1 MNNERWLTEQQVDPI
16 AQWLIAPPNTKFIE
30 ICPERAFQLAR
41 SLRIP
46 GVLTASF
53 RILVNELAIDYL
65 SSDRSPGKPQL
76 TWIGRKRDDYG
87 DFPSDPVEYAARAMQ
102 ERSIEMVDKLLSDS
116 ALDDLGD
123 TLGRHTVPEWKKLRK
138 IGEIVS
144 RVSADPAKSSELIL
158 AYKQLVGG
166 LVSVLRNKVMAALEA
181 PIDTQTAT
189 LIVAQ
194 RAHYVPESEVESVSD
209 LYGKLNNYQRVLT
222 PIFWRNLK
230 PDSQP
235 YALSESSTNQG
246 STVWRLEL
254 RFDLLFKHA
263 IKQMEEAAATGYD
276 PPPTFLSDIDT
287 DFKAF
292 HFSLSDFIDQ
302 LRKALLTLCADMLN
316 AHDYSGIPF
325 YLSDHLLLN
334 LSEKEQNFLPIWAE
348 GLDDGSGGVF
358 QDVIPPTDMGPS
370 EPGPAYH
377 TGHTIATETTAAGT
391 ACASSVAPSDLGMDK
406 LGIYSDVSTNMR
418 SIYAQQSDTT
428 SALPRGRVVAASESI
443 PASERFTPA
452 SSDVDYRD
460 AALAHPAPVAPDDD
474 DDAHTI
480 STAVQDDDDMA
491 WSILG
496 SEVGAIPGREQPQL
510 VTSVAA
516 VAAATTATAPAPA
529 QEIPTFD
536 DFGLENDEDDEMVD
550 FGNDD
555 DDDDG
560 TSTLDGSEYDII

>member
-1 MNNERWLTEQQVDPI
+1 M
-16 AQWLIAPPNTKFIE
+16 
-30 ICPERAFQLAR
+30 
-41 SLRIP
+41 
-46 GVLTASF
+46 
-53 RILVNELAIDYL
+53 
-65 SSDRSPGKPQL
+65 PGKSSL

-87 DFPSDPVEYAARAMQ
+87 DYPSDPVEYAARAMQ

-116 ALDDLGD
+116 ALDALGD
-123 TLGRHTVPEWKKLRK
+123 TLGQYSIPEWKKLRK
-138 IGEIVS
+138 LGEIVD
-144 RVSADPAKSSELIL
+144 RVCADPAKSSELVL

-166 LVSVLRNKVMAALEA
+166 LVSVFRKKVMSAFEA
-181 PIDTQTAT
+181 PIDAQITP
-189 LIVAQ
+189 LLVAQ
-194 RAHYVPESEVESVSD
+194 REHYITESESESVSD
-209 LYGKLNNYQRVLT
+209 LYGRLNNYQRALT

-230 PDSQP
+230 PEIEKHSFGV
-235 YALSESSTNQG
+235 TNAHAG
-246 STVWRLEL
+246 TPLWRLDL

-276 PPPTFLSDIDT
+276 PPPEFLSDVDT
-287 DFKAF
+287 DLKALQ
-292 HFSLSDFIDQ
+292 FSVSDFLDQ
-302 LRKALLTLCADMLN
+302 LQKTLLGFCNDMMS

-377 TGHTIATETTAAGT
+377 TGHTIATETTTAGT

-406 LGIYSDVSTNMR
+406 LGIYSDTNTTNMR
-418 SIYAQQSDTT
+418 SIYAQQSDAT

-460 AALAHPAPVAPDDD
+460 AALAHPAPRNDD
-474 DDAHTI
+474 DDARTI
-480 STAVQDDDDMA
+480 STAVQDEDDMA
-491 WSILG
+491 WSMLG
-496 SEVGAIPGREQPQL
+496 SEVGAIPAREPQQL
-510 VTSVAA
+510 PVVAEA
-516 VAAATTATAPAPA
+516 PATDPAAPAPAPA
-529 QEIPTFD
+529 QESPRFD
-536 DFGLENDEDDEMVD
+536 DFGLENDEDDDMMD
-550 FGNDD
+550 FGNGDDDD

>member
-1 MNNERWLTEQQVDPI
+1 M
-16 AQWLIAPPNTKFIE
+16 
-30 ICPERAFQLAR
+30 
-41 SLRIP
+41 
-46 GVLTASF
+46 
-53 RILVNELAIDYL
+53 
-65 SSDRSPGKPQL
+65 PGKSSL

-87 DFPSDPVEYAARAMQ
+87 DYPSDPVEYAARAMQ

-116 ALDDLGD
+116 ALDALGD
-123 TLGRHTVPEWKKLRK
+123 TLGQYSIPEWKKLRK
-138 IGEIVS
+138 LGEIVD
-144 RVSADPAKSSELIL
+144 RVCADPAKSSELVL

-166 LVSVLRNKVMAALEA
+166 LVSVFRKKVMSAFEA
-181 PIDTQTAT
+181 PIDAQITP
-189 LIVAQ
+189 LLVAQ
-194 RAHYVPESEVESVSD
+194 REHYITESESESVSD
-209 LYGKLNNYQRVLT
+209 LYGRLNNYQRALT

-230 PDSQP
+230 PEIEKHSFGV
-235 YALSESSTNQG
+235 TNAHAG
-246 STVWRLEL
+246 TPLWRLDL

-276 PPPTFLSDIDT
+276 PPPELLSDVDT
-287 DFKAF
+287 DFKALQ
-292 HFSLSDFIDQ
+292 FSVSDFLDQ
-302 LRKALLTLCADMLN
+302 LQKTLLGFCNDMMS

-377 TGHTIATETTAAGT
+377 TGHTIATETTTAGT
-391 ACASSVAPSDLGMDK
+391 ACASSVAPSDLGVDK
-406 LGIYSDVSTNMR
+406 LGIYSDTNTTNMR
-418 SIYAQQSDTT
+418 SIYAQQSDAT

-460 AALAHPAPVAPDDD
+460 AALAHPAPRNDD
-474 DDAHTI
+474 DDARTI
-480 STAVQDDDDMA
+480 STAVQDEDDMA
-491 WSILG
+491 WSMLG
-496 SEVGAIPGREQPQL
+496 SEVGAIPAREPQQL
-510 VTSVAA
+510 PVVAEA
-516 VAAATTATAPAPA
+516 PATDPAAPAPAPA
-529 QEIPTFD
+529 QESPRFD
-536 DFGLENDEDDEMVD
+536 DFGLENDEDDDIMD
-550 FGNDD
+550 FGNGDDDD